1 VTGTAGVPAVAA
13 SRAEVAP
20 LSRKRAIAVW
30 SLVGFATLI
39 LFISSLTLWVKR
51 QALDTDAFVESSG
64 QLLEND
70 DVRGALSIALVNALY
85 NNVDV
90 TARVQRALPPQ
101 QKGLAP
107 VVAGALR
114 DFSERAAN
122 RLLESPRVQGLWEQV
137 NRRAHKN
144 LIAVLNGEDVRRFHT
159 ENGQVVLDLS
169 PLVTRLGQRL
179 GISEK
184 LPPDAGKITVLKS
197 NQLDTAQ
204 TAFKV
209 IKALTVFIV
218 FVVLILYGLAIYLA
232 QGHRRRIFRDIGV
245 CVLFVG
251 LLVLIVRRLVGNW
264 IVDSL
269 VKSDVDR
276 PAGHAVWW
284 IETELLRDIGIAL
297 IAYGAITVAGAWL
310 AGPAR
315 WATAFRRWL
324 APWFREQPVLVFAT
338 VAFVYL
344 LVILWGPTAASRQLI
359 GILVLGALIMFG
371 VELLRRQTL
380 EEFPATT
387 AVPPPA
393 TEG

>member
-1 VTGTAGVPAVAA
+1 MGPVTGTADVSAVAA

-30 SLVGFATLI
+30 SLVGLATLI

-51 QALDTDAFVESSG
+51 QALDTDAFVKSSG

-144 LIAVLNGEDVRRFHT
+144 LIAVLNGEDVRRFNT
-159 ENGQVVLDLS
+159 ENGMVVLDLS
-169 PLVTRLGQRL
+169 PLVSRLGQRL

-218 FVVLILYGLAIYLA
+218 FAVLILYGLAIYLA

-297 IAYGAITVAGAWL
+297 IAYGLVAIAGAWL
-310 AGPAR
+310 AGPTR

-324 APWFREQPVLVFAT
+324 APWFREQPVLVFAA

-359 GILVLGALIMFG
+359 GILVLGVLIMFG
-371 VELLRRQTL
+371 VEMLRRQTL
-380 EEFPATT
+380 EEFPATK
-387 AVPPPA
+387 VA
-393 TEG
+393 TPKT

>member
-1 VTGTAGVPAVAA
+1 VTGTADVPAVAA

-30 SLVGFATLI
+30 SLVGLATLI

-51 QALDTDAFVESSG
+51 QALDTDAFVKSSG

-144 LIAVLNGEDVRRFHT
+144 LIAVLNGEDVRRFNT
-159 ENGQVVLDLS
+159 ENGMVVLDLS
-169 PLVTRLGQRL
+169 PLVSRLGQRL

-218 FVVLILYGLAIYLA
+218 LVVLILYGLAIYLA

-297 IAYGAITVAGAWL
+297 IAYGLVAVAGAWL
-310 AGPAR
+310 AGPTR

-324 APWFREQPVLVFAT
+324 APWFREQPVLVFAA

-359 GILVLGALIMFG
+359 GILVLGVLIMFG
-371 VELLRRQTL
+371 VEMLRRQTL
-380 EEFPATT
+380 EEFPATK
-387 AVPPPA
+387 VA
-393 TEG
+393 TPKT

>member
-297 IAYGAITVAGAWL
+297 IAYGLVAIAGAWL
-310 AGPAR
+310 AGPTR

-324 APWFREQPVLVFAT
+324 APWFREQPVLVFAA

-359 GILVLGALIMFG
+359 GILVLGVLIMFG
-371 VELLRRQTL
+371 VEMLRRQTL

-387 AVPPPA
+387 TALPPA